1 MLHLAS
7 SQEDVHQQGK
17 KQQWESRLHG
27 HHSNHQNKNLKEIS
41 HEQLIIYTACMF
53 FTTQEVTRSEIDSG
67 MFFNLDEDVAD
78 KISRLSKLV
87 FLDLCKPYVIQSDA
101 ALFTL
106 MPLKNSIRK

>member
-1 MLHLAS
+1 
-7 SQEDVHQQGK
+7 
-17 KQQWESRLHG
+17 
-27 HHSNHQNKNLKEIS
+27 
-41 HEQLIIYTACMF
+41 MF